1 MARKAVRRGCV
12 DDRLGNRAADPRDQ
26 SLAQGAQAGLVL
38 SLVLDGG
45 LDRGSEADDGRG
57 VDGARA
63 DVTFLPATVQ
73 QRGHLELPAYD
84 QGTDAERAAD
94 LVAGQGEERTRVGW
108 GKSVSG

>member
-12 DDRLGNRAADPRDQ
+12 DDRLGNRASDPRDQ

-73 QRGHLELPAYD
+73 QRGHLELTAYD
-84 QGTDAERAAD
+84 QGTDRS
-94 LVAGQGEERTRVGW
+94 EERRVGKE
-108 GKSVSG
+108 GVSTCRSRWTPCH

>member
-1 MARKAVRRGCV
+1 MIRRPPKSTRT
-12 DDRLGNRAADPRDQ
+12 DTLLPYTTLFR
-26 SLAQGAQAGLVL
+26 SQAGLVL

-73 QRGHLELPAYD
+73 QRGHLELTAYD

-94 LVAGQGEERTRVGW
+94 LVAGQGERVH
-108 GKSVSG
+108 SRARSEEHNV